1 MCNKLTYSIYKEG
14 VRQNLL
20 DTLHFLLKVGYLF
33 MKECSATTKW

>member
-14 VRQNLL
+14 VRQNIGHPPFP
-20 DTLHFLLKVGYLF
+20 TEVGYLF